1 MCARVLNSKILSVA
15 FLKNLIMML
24 EIISL
29 TKKFGGLTA
38 LDNVTFSVK
47 EGEILGLIGPNGAG
61 KTTLFNCISGI
72 LRPNSGIIRF
82 LGENIV
88 GMKPSQI
95 CKKGISRTFQL
106 TRPLFNLTVLQN
118 VLVGKIFG
126 RSKEI
131 PAKSAEDI
139 LDFVGLL
146 EKANLYASQ
155 LTLVERKKLEI
166 ARALSTNPLLLLLDE
181 PAAGLNPTET
191 FELASLVKQIR
202 EMGITI
208 VVIEHVMRFIMGI
221 ADRIIVL
228 NEGRKIA
235 EGKPQEIA
243 KDENVVKVYLGEK
256 FSM

>member
-1 MCARVLNSKILSVA
+1 
-15 FLKNLIMML
+15 MML

-38 LDNVTFSVK
+38 LDNVTFSLEK
-47 EGEILGLIGPNGAG
+47 GEILGLIGPNGAG

-72 LRPNSGIIRF
+72 LRPDSGVIRF
-82 LGENIV
+82 LGENIIK
-88 GMKPSQI
+88 MKPSQI
-95 CKKGISRTFQL
+95 CKKGIGRTFQL
-106 TRPLFNLTVLQN
+106 TRPFLNLTVLQN
-118 VLVGKIFG
+118 VLVGKFFG

-155 LTLVERKKLEI
+155 LTLLERKKLEI
-166 ARALSTNPLLLLLDE
+166 ARALSTDPLLLLLDE

-191 FELASLVKQIR
+191 FELTSLVKEIR

-208 VVIEHVMRFIMGI
+208 LVIEHVMRFIMGI
-221 ADRIIVL
+221 SDRIVVL

-235 EGKPQEIA
+235 EGKPEEIA

>member
-1 MCARVLNSKILSVA
+1 
-15 FLKNLIMML
+15 MML